1 MHAMYNLIE
10 FQETFVN
17 MPRMPF
23 STERYYYHTYTMF
36 QSFGEGHH
44 SIGRFY
50 GTAIM
55 QLGSRSRFKL
65 IVNLGAI
72 FVASGGDTID
82 SLTTAAESKRGV

>member
-1 MHAMYNLIE
+1 MHAYNLIE

-23 STERYYYHTYTMF
+23 STERHHHTHTTF